1 MKNRFLVLAAMVL
14 WLPFSSCEK
23 DDNTPDPNK
32 VTDIDGN
39 VYNTVKIGDQT
50 WMKENLKVTR
60 FRNGDLIPS
69 PGSTLVDPAVYV
81 YDNLPA
87 NNTVYGKL
95 YNWYAVSDVRGI
107 CPAGWHVPT
116 DAEIGTLID
125 FLGGEDAAGGKLKEA
140 GTTHWDAPNTG
151 ATNSSGF
158 TGLPGGL
165 VDDYFGSTPEFV
177 LINKFGV
184 WWSSTSRAAFSA
196 GNLTLD
202 WNTALATVPGADKR
216 KALSVR
222 CIKD

>member
-1 MKNRFLVLAAMVL
+1 MVI

-69 PGSTLVDPAVYV
+69 PGSTLVDPAVYI

-95 YNWYAVSDVRGI
+95 YNWYAVSDARGI
-107 CPAGWHVPT
+107 CPTGWHVPS
-116 DAEIGTLID
+116 DAEIETLID
-125 FLGGEDAAGGKLKEA
+125 ELDGEALAGGKLKES
-140 GTTHWDAPNTG
+140 GTTHWNTPNTG
-151 ATNSSGF
+151 ATNSSTF
-158 TGLPGGL
+158 TALPGGA
-165 VDDYFGSTPEFV
+165 VQDYLGSVPEFSG
-177 LINKFGV
+177 IKNYGV
-184 WWSSTSRAAFSA
+184 WWSSTSREAFSA
-196 GNLTLD
+196 GSLTLYF
-202 WNTALATVPGADKR
+202 NSIEATVPGVDKR